1 MILKCAFSK
10 SNEEEIA
17 YIIKKHLS
25 KILHN
30 TALIGSKEEVNWED
44 NISAESL
51 TSVISNNVCVSHNCN
66 LISFSKL
73 GITEKLIHV
82 MQREFPQSVIK
93 PSGFFHYPKTGYM
106 GWHTNSDSP
115 GRRLYITYTD
125 VGGESFFRYKD
136 IESGKI
142 VTDYDNAGLT
152 FREFAVYEKPP
163 YLWHS
168 VGSNCNR
175 FSFGFIIA

>member
-1 MILKCAFSK
+1 MILRCAFTK
-10 SNEEEIA
+10 SNEEEIS
-17 YIIKKHLS
+17 YIIQKNLN

-30 TALIGSKEEVNWED
+30 TALIGSKEEENWEQ
-44 NISAESL
+44 NLSAESL
-51 TSVISNNVCVSHNCN
+51 ESAVYDNVKVSSNCN

-82 MQREFPQSVIK
+82 VQREFPFCTIK

-125 VGGESFFRYKD
+125 IGGKSFFRYKD

-142 VTDYDNAGLT
+142 ITDYDDAGLT
-152 FREFAVYEKPP
+152 FRQFTVSENPP
-163 YLWHS
+163 HLWHS

-175 FSFGFIIA
+175 FSFGFIIT

>member
-1 MILKCAFSK
+1 MILRCAFTK

-17 YIIKKHLS
+17 YIIQKNLP
-25 KILHN
+25 KILYN
-30 TALIGSKEEVNWED
+30 TALIGSKEEVNWEH
-44 NISAESL
+44 NISAKAL
-51 TSVISNNVCVSHNCN
+51 LSVISDNVKVSNNCN

-82 MQREFPQSVIK
+82 VQREFLNCVVKS
-93 PSGFFHYPKTGYM
+93 SGFFHYPKTGYM

-125 VGGESFFRYKD
+125 VGGKSFFRYKD
-136 IESGKI
+136 IKSNDI
-142 VTDYDNAGLT
+142 ITDYDDAGLT
-152 FREFAVYEKPP
+152 FREFSVSENPP

-175 FSFGFIIA
+175 FSFGFIIT

>member
-1 MILKCAFSK
+1 MTLRYAFAK
-10 SNEEEIA
+10 SNEDEIA
-17 YIIKKHLS
+17 YIIQRHLN

-30 TALIGSKEEVNWED
+30 TALIGSKEEVNWEH
-44 NISAESL
+44 NVSADSL
-51 TSVISNNVCVSHNCN
+51 MSVISNNVEISSNCN

-82 MQREFPQSVIK
+82 IQREFPLRVVK

-106 GWHTNSDSP
+106 GWHTNSNSP

-125 VGGESFFRYKD
+125 IKGESFFRYKD
-136 IESGKI
+136 IESGEI
-142 VTDYDNAGLT
+142 ITDYDDVGLT
-152 FREFAVYEKPP
+152 FREFTVCKNPP
-163 YLWHS
+163 YFWHS

-175 FSFGFIIA
+175 FSFGFIIT